1 MTSYGTTAQLA
12 FHLGDRWPV
21 LQLNEGIR
29 YVHLSPPDARLFTH
43 PGIVVEIPRRNPK
56 AELLARYKKVR
67 LMGSLTRSFLGV
79 PLQSYA
85 IFSVSDPK
93 APAIAAP
100 EHRGSE

>member
-1 MTSYGTTAQLA
+1 
-12 FHLGDRWPV
+12 
-21 LQLNEGIR
+21 
-29 YVHLSPPDARLFTH
+29 
-43 PGIVVEIPRRNPK
+43 
-56 AELLARYKKVR
+56 
-67 LMGSLTRSFLGV
+67 MGSLTRSFLGV